1 MAPCGT
7 EGVVLKFGRGSA
19 DVLFLAWYSKQEVP
33 EVLGSQF
40 PQIQP
45 NFGKFRRLGSTP
57 SSYMTLITW
66 KREDGK
72 KFGSRVFEGFLIAD
86 K

>member
-1 MAPCGT
+1 M
-7 EGVVLKFGRGSA
+7 
-19 DVLFLAWYSKQEVP
+19 LFLAWYVKQEVP

-45 NFGKFRRLGSTP
+45 NFGKFRRLGATP

-66 KREDGK
+66 KQEDGK
-72 KFGSRVFEGFLIAD
+72 KFGSRVFEGFIIAD
-86 K
+86 KQPKFYRTNAAHVYPSRC